1 MSIKYSFKDISVLAD
16 KLQSKL
22 NMLYLNTG
30 INAILIISTPKT
42 GTDDRIAEFDDYVAN
57 YDGYIWIIVLELE
70 IIRYPDGRI
79 YKSYERR
86 MCSNEIEILGQLDT
100 KNTHYD
106 IMKPPQYTWKG
117 VTRSGGIVIF
127 LIYEDGEVR
136 RTPCEFSD
144 NSDELEVIEKL
155 VQNHFEHPFVRNSQ
169 RMDIIKMELVQ
180 RITIRA
186 SRVV

>member
-1 MSIKYSFKDISVLAD
+1 MSIKYSLKDISDLAD

-30 INAILIISTPKT
+30 INAILFISTPKN
-42 GTDDRIAEFDDYVAN
+42 GMDDRIAEFDDYVAN
-57 YDGYIWIIVLELE
+57 YDGYVWMLVLELE

-86 MCSNEIEILGQLDT
+86 MRSNEIEILGQLNM
-100 KNTHYD
+100 KNTQDH

-127 LIYEDGEVR
+127 LIYEDGEVQ

-144 NSDELEVIEKL
+144 NSDQLEVIEKL
-155 VQNHFEHPFVRNSQ
+155 VKNHFEHPFVRNSQ

-180 RITIRA
+180 RINRP
-186 SRVV
+186 